1 MKSLRIKLEVKQ
13 DSNPNMVPNHPSAQT
28 NNEVAMT
35 LEVEEEVEEV
45 VEVVAIVVAEVAWIE
60 VAEEVI
66 EVAAEV
72 EAVEVDHLVE
82 VDREQN
88 HLVKNV
94 LIQWDTLV
102 NQRVVTANHQ
112 VEERD
117 RKVVITE
124 KEVKEEKVV
133 VDDTM
138 KKYYDF

>member
-35 LEVEEEVEEV
+35 LEVEEEVEEE